1 MSNGGVV
8 RGKLSRTL
16 EMEVRHFLETVMIIV
31 KPPPSIKAWSLEIE
45 RVIRPRDLGEPETD
59 QRLKKISNDLL
70 YRCVE
75 RWIYIPQYEFGA
87 HNGGRLNQVV
97 VMARQ
102 CNGSLN
108 ALHLLGGGKSSLA
121 SHQAQALDAY
131 ICSSNNERR
140 WLGVLSPSSQREL
153 ISRPYKSL
161 NKIMISAH
169 TWSLDGVKGEAGC
182 SAPFISIFI
191 NLLQESLK
199 PTPSSLKLEVDDSE
213 VLYALNRFI
222 SDPSDPSDPSDT
234 QVIEFSRSWVTETI
248 KLNERYRLSPLGITP
263 KINVER
269 EILNPR
275 HRLKP

>member
-1 MSNGGVV
+1 
-8 RGKLSRTL
+8 
-16 EMEVRHFLETVMIIV
+16 
-31 KPPPSIKAWSLEIE
+31 
-45 RVIRPRDLGEPETD
+45 
-59 QRLKKISNDLL
+59 
-70 YRCVE
+70 
-75 RWIYIPQYEFGA
+75 
-87 HNGGRLNQVV
+87 
-97 VMARQ
+97 
-102 CNGSLN
+102 
-108 ALHLLGGGKSSLA
+108 
-121 SHQAQALDAY
+121 
-131 ICSSNNERR
+131 
-140 WLGVLSPSSQREL
+140 
-153 ISRPYKSL
+153 
-161 NKIMISAH
+161 MISAH